1 MSKIIHCRMFYV
13 KMWINSK
20 YACTMVGTIFAGSL
34 TLGNNFT
41 DQGSVDGCCNSTYNN
56 DDGNMN
62 TSH

>member
-1 MSKIIHCRMFYV
+1 MFYV